1 MEGTP
6 LPSPKRGGL
15 GNAGRCPQV
24 PRGCLRTLSVCLWP
38 LGRGNWGRQS
48 SGWWAGGIPQPLT
61 PCPPAAA
68 CTPTTSSATATWP
81 GCRSGSAS
89 APPSG
94 SSPSARLQPS
104 SAASTW
110 PRSRRMSSAAPV
122 RGPGRRQAP
131 GRGHRWG
138 HKSAPWIQPISAAWA
153 QLCATSSIPGVGT
166 PRGHPHPVTVTRGCK
181 SVPSGLRALCMGS
194 GPCAPVAPCHQAP
207 FLGEVPPSC
216 PSPLQ
221 SPLLP
226 PPQDKRRGHVP
237 SSAACPRAPARP
249 CAPAATASWT
259 VGARG

>member
-122 RGPGRRQAP
+122 RGLGRWPAP
-131 GRGHRWG
+131 GRGHGWG
-138 HKSAPWIQPISAAWA
+138 HKVCPMDSAHLRCLGSAVHHELHPW
-153 QLCATSSIPGVGT
+153 CGDTTGT
-166 PRGHPHPVTVTRGCK
+166 P
-181 SVPSGLRALCMGS
+181 
-194 GPCAPVAPCHQAP
+194 APCH
-207 FLGEVPPSC
+207 C
-216 PSPLQ
+216 
-221 SPLLP
+221 
-226 PPQDKRRGHVP
+226 DKGV
-237 SSAACPRAPARP
+237 
-249 CAPAATASWT
+249 
-259 VGARG
+259 